1 MQVLICRL
9 SQFLVVKRINLDS
22 KGEMI
27 NFAFEMQG
35 RGKCCEEVLR
45 GKRMEKDH
53 NDSRDLRA
61 LVEERIVGGRAAS
74 SPPTIFRN
82 LTLNRKSSSI
92 QMQIDLQV
100 ETFLYLKLTISK

>member
-1 MQVLICRL
+1 
-9 SQFLVVKRINLDS
+9 
-22 KGEMI
+22 MI